1 MALSQIQVCIFDVN
15 GVLIDSNRANA
26 RAMAQAFT
34 EDTALQERIAE
45 LYLTLTGID
54 RGSKIRIVQEKIIEG
69 PFQKGE
75 FDRRWQTFQRL
86 AHSAMCQ
93 APLLPGSKEVL
104 AEVGKRHV
112 TRAALSNTPLGELK
126 EILAAHDL
134 LTLLDVV
141 RGGGDWP
148 KSESLARLVDEFQFE
163 PDRSLFFGDGKGDLA
178 AARHAGLSFVAID
191 PGVGEF
197 DGEAGFDGPYQHLA
211 EWCQKVWGMRGLE
224 KPGAHQGFDQV

>member
-1 MALSQIQVCIFDVN
+1 MDLSQIQVCIFDVN
-15 GVLIDSNRANA
+15 GVLIDSNLANA
-26 RAMAQAFT
+26 RAMAEAFT
-34 EDTALQERIAE
+34 EDTALKERIAG

-54 RGSKIRIVQEKIIEG
+54 RGSKIRIIQEKTIEG
-69 PFQKGE
+69 PFKGGE
-75 FDRRWQTFQRL
+75 FGLRWETFQRL
-86 AHSAMCQ
+86 AHRSMCQ

-134 LTLLDVV
+134 LSFLDVV

-148 KSESLARLVDEFQFE
+148 KSESLARLLDEFQFA

-178 AARHAGLSFVAID
+178 AARQAGLSFVAID

-197 DGEAGFDGPYQHLA
+197 DGQERFDGPYQHLA
-211 EWCQKVWGMRGLE
+211 EWGQKVLGMRLLE
-224 KPGAHQGFDQV
+224 ESY

>member
-1 MALSQIQVCIFDVN
+1 MALSDIQVCIFDVN

-26 RAMAQAFT
+26 RAMAEAFT

-54 RGSKIRIVQEKIIEG
+54 RGTKIRIIQEKIIEG
-69 PFQKGE
+69 AFQGGE
-75 FDRRWQTFQRL
+75 FDGRWQTFQRL
-86 AHSAMCQ
+86 AHRSMCQ

-134 LTLLDVV
+134 LCLLDVV

-148 KSESLARLVDEFQFE
+148 KSESLARLLDEFQFE

-197 DGEAGFDGPYQHLA
+197 DGQEGFDGPYRHLA
-211 EWCQKVWGMRGLE
+211 EWGQKVLGMRPSKE
-224 KPGAHQGFDQV
+224 SP

>member
-1 MALSQIQVCIFDVN
+1 MALSEIQVCIFDVN

-26 RAMAQAFT
+26 RAMAEAFT

-54 RGSKIRIVQEKIIEG
+54 RGSKIRIIQEKIIEG
-69 PFQKGE
+69 PFKEGE
-75 FDRRWQTFQRL
+75 FDLRWETFQSF

-93 APLLPGSKEVL
+93 APLLPGAKEVL

-112 TRAALSNTPLGELK
+112 RRAALSNTPLSELK

-134 LTLLDVV
+134 LCFLDAV

-148 KSESLARLVDEFQFE
+148 KSESLARLVDAFQFE

-178 AARHAGLSFVAID
+178 ASRHAGLSFVAID
-191 PGVGEF
+191 PFTGEF

-211 EWCQKVWGMRGLE
+211 EWGQKVLGMNALKE
-224 KPGAHQGFDQV
+224 SP